1 MSGRKDIGARLEA
14 WAAGGA
20 DAALIEQA
28 MPLLTVAQRT
38 MLHACYIEQ
47 TRPEVVCRRLSIPAR
62 PAAEFVQRFRAAQAA
77 VEAAALSI
85 KHDLEYDHHA
95 A

>member
-1 MSGRKDIGARLEA
+1 MERKDINARLEA

-20 DAALIEQA
+20 GAASIEQA
-28 MPLLTVAQRT
+28 MPLLTSAQRT

-47 TRPEVVCRRLSIPAR
+47 ARPEVVCRRLSIPAR
-62 PAAEFVQRFRAAQAA
+62 PASEFVSRFRAAQEAI
-77 VEAAALSI
+77 EAAALSI
-85 KHDLEYDHHA
+85 KHDLEYDQHA